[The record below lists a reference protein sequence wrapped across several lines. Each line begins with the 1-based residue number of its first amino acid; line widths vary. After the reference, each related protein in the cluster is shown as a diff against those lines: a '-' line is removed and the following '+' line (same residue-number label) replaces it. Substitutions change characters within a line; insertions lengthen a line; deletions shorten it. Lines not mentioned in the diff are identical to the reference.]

1 MKIDRY
7 RPLFAVLLISIL
19 ALTNLAHLLAYSS
32 GRVAEYSAKWDS
44 PQINL
49 LNLAL
54 LGLLVALALMKT
66 GAEEET

>member
-1 MKIDRY
+1 VKVDRY
-7 RPLFAVLLISIL
+7 RPLFAVLLIFIL

-66 GAEEET
+66 GTEEET

>member
-1 MKIDRY
+1 
-7 RPLFAVLLISIL
+7 LV
-19 ALTNLAHLLAYSS
+19 LTNLSHLLAYST

-49 LNLAL
+49 LNLTL

-66 GAEEET
+66 GPEEET

>member
-66 GAEEET
+66 GTEEET

>member
-1 MKIDRY
+1 VKIDRY

-66 GAEEET
+66 GTEEET